1 MLARI
6 VCGKKC
12 PKRGQK
18 LFANSQIDGVNIK
31 KAPPYEQRY
40 DKDNRYLEES
50 LLLTFGD

>member
-1 MLARI
+1 M
-6 VCGKKC
+6 GKGA
-12 PKRGQK
+12 PKGGGEDQK